1 MRGRLLMQARAR
13 ITTDEP
19 LRLLERIAMADPRSR
34 RVAAS
39 AACAAFYRRIRA
51 RQFSLVAGLVGV

>member
-1 MRGRLLMQARAR
+1 MQARAR